1 MTYSNVQNQTKVQPW
16 VEDTDSDD
24 PDWDSEEKTRGPPP
38 GGFRTWVAYL
48 IAYPLVPQG
57 PPPKKRK
64 FGSRVNKT

>member
-38 GGFRTWVAYL
+38 GGFRTW
-48 IAYPLVPQG
+48 IAYRAAQAAQG

-64 FGSRVNKT
+64 FGSRVK